1 MGSGVCVG
9 CRPHAPA
16 SCPAQGPEVAPP
28 CWAVPGHIAR
38 ARPDPSQ
45 PGRQAA
51 ISLVLCAVEVASAG
65 VLLAGRQF
73 GYLIRAM
80 ALTLGALLASRLWAG
95 GALLARGGLGG
106 VWWGLV
112 AFFALRAGQSA
123 ARVAVLY
130 WRRAP
135 AAAPA

>member
-1 MGSGVCVG
+1 M
-9 CRPHAPA
+9 
-16 SCPAQGPEVAPP
+16 
-28 CWAVPGHIAR
+28 
-38 ARPDPSQ
+38 
-45 PGRQAA
+45 
-51 ISLVLCAVEVASAG
+51 LCAVEVASAG

-112 AFFALRAGQSA
+112 AFVALRAGQSA